1 MDAYQKSLDLKG
13 DIDRGRV
20 HFRKAYAACHKLEGV
35 GESIGADLN
44 AIRDRGTAAVLLNIL
59 DPNREL
65 QGALADGFA
74 DRLLGRDGVEP
85 LRLGV
90 GLVTQE
96 VNQTQSLT
104 LRQGLAIQ
112 NSELADARPRWSSPI
127 SSLPIVNCE
136 VPDPDVPRRHQT
148 ADLSHQ
154 RLWRNTSRRLERSWQ

>member
-20 HFRKAYAACHKLEGV
+20 HFRKACAACHKLEGV

-44 AIRDRGTAAVLLNIL
+44 TIRDRGTAAVLLNIL
-59 DPNREL
+59 DPNHEL

-90 GLVTQE
+90 GPGHAGSE
-96 VNQTQSLT
+96 SDSEPHAPP
-104 LRQGLAIQ
+104 GSG
-112 NSELADARPRWSSPI
+112 NSEFRIGRRPTSVVVADIQSA
-127 SSLPIVNCE
+127 NCE
-136 VPDPDVPRRHQT
+136 
-148 ADLSHQ
+148 L
-154 RLWRNTSRRLERSWQ
+154 